1 MHMKDYHALSYR
13 LKIWYIRENKDSE
26 KEREDRDKLLE
37 KKRDKGENKDSEKE
51 REDRDKLLEKK
62 RDKGWDKDKDS
73 MLEILLISLDMAGF
87 LI

>member
-26 KEREDRDKLLE
+26 KEREDREILLE
-37 KKRDKGENKDSEKE
+37 KKKDKE
-51 REDRDKLLEKK
+51 
-62 RDKGWDKDKDS
+62 WDKDKDS

>member
-13 LKIWYIRENKDSE
+13 LKIWYIR
-26 KEREDRDKLLE
+26 
-37 KKRDKGENKDSEKE
+37 ENKDSEKE

>member
-26 KEREDRDKLLE
+26 KEREDREKLLE
-37 KKRDKGENKDSEKE
+37 KKKDKE
-51 REDRDKLLEKK
+51 
-62 RDKGWDKDKDS
+62 WDKDKDS